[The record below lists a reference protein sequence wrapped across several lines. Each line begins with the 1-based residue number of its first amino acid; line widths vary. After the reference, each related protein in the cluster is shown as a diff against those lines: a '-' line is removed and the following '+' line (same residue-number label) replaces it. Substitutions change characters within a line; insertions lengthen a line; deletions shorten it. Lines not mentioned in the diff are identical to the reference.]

1 MRMNIN
7 KQTKARKIKMKTQ
20 QLNKSQYVGTLEQK
34 LQFRIIRQLKMQGF
48 QQEDIEMAL
57 NSRISDLEDCL
68 ELSEVFGCN

>member
-68 ELSEVFGCN
+68 ELSEVFG